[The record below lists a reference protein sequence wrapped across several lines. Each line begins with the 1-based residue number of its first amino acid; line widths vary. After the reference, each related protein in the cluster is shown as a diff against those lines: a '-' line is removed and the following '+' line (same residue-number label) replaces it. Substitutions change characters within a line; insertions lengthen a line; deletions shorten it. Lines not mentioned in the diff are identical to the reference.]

1 MPYASICCRKYILG
15 TAWNY
20 LQQVLDMVVFDGN
33 LVTRDDTKKTS
44 IFLLKAS
51 QKRCVYQPQTRFF
64 VRRFEHHPPC
74 APPPEPRPCKKAVGL
89 KKVNRSR
96 KRPGARHTP
105 LGHRIDSLVLSSC
118 SPQLIGAQPFACSY
132 DSNQRLTFGLTT
144 CLLSGV
150 LLYTY
155 LYQIL
160 L

>member
-1 MPYASICCRKYILG
+1 MLPAG
-15 TAWNY
+15 TALTY
-20 LQQVLDMVVFDGN
+20 
-33 LVTRDDTKKTS
+33 TS
-44 IFLLKAS
+44 GVPAHRPLS
-51 QKRCVYQPQTRFF
+51 QDP
-64 VRRFEHHPPC
+64 
-74 APPPEPRPCKKAVGL
+74 AKAVGL

-144 CLLSGV
+144 CLLGGV